1 MTHHSLTS
9 TDSLNVAQ
17 APFSQAFPIKNEQ
30 DISRLE
36 QTPFEQALAVK
47 STYQLFKNSA
57 RAFVDSPALTF
68 LVTADPEQPPVRCS
82 YSELFTGITQTANR
96 YCGRRGEVC
105 RNLGPQPAG
114 LPANVAVR
122 VHQGATQGAQST
134 VCHQSG

>member
-82 YSELFTGITQTANR
+82 YSELFTGITQTANLLYSLGIR
-96 YCGRRGEVC
+96 ENDVIAILLPNCYRSAVDGRI
-105 RNLGPQPAG
+105 AG
-114 LPANVAVR
+114 R
-122 VHQGATQGAQST
+122 
-134 VCHQSG
+134 